1 MELDPRHYE
10 NIAVS
15 DSDTH
20 NIVLSYLVHNCFKET
35 AESFVECTG
44 IKQPTDCLEDI
55 DRRKRIIKFILED
68 NTLKAIELTKEVAP
82 DLLEENTD
90 LHFDLLSLHFVKL
103 VCSGQCG
110 EALRFAQE
118 NLSPYGSVQK
128 YVVKLEE
135 FLALLAYDEPEKSP
149 SFHLISLDYRQDI
162 ADKINRAILGTSHT
176 KQPSYSSLERLI
188 QQMTVVKQHLSQEPN
203 KDGPPFSL
211 KDFIDC

>member
-1 MELDPRHYE
+1 MRYSCSGFTP
-10 NIAVS
+10 S
-15 DSDTH
+15 M
-20 NIVLSYLVHNCFKET
+20 CFD
-35 AESFVECTG
+35 FPFLLG
-44 IKQPTDCLEDI
+44 
-55 DRRKRIIKFILED
+55 IIKFILED
-68 NTLKAIELTKEVAP
+68 NTLKAIELTKEVTP
-82 DLLEENTD
+82 DLLEENKD

-103 VCSGQCG
+103 VCSGQCV

-118 NLSPYGSVQK
+118 NLSPYGSEQK

-162 ADKINRAILGTSHT
+162 ADKINRAILAHT